1 MESKMIYKISKYVLI
16 WTIIALLLCIM
27 TGCAKQT
34 DALNDAATVAHQ
46 TIADIGYSLP
56 KECKTEAVNKRL
68 ETADSAVDSV
78 VSACESQKATID
90 QERIRWKWSFF
101 ALAIIILFHVGRKVI
116 K

>member
-1 MESKMIYKISKYVLI
+1 MIGTVVLLI
-16 WTIIALLLCIM
+16 LCLA
-27 TGCAKQT
+27 GCAKQT
-34 DALNDAATVAHQ
+34 DALNDAATVAHE

-68 ETADSAVDSV
+68 ETADTAVDSV

-101 ALAIIILFHVGRKVI
+101 ALAIIILFHVGKKVI

>member
-1 MESKMIYKISKYVLI
+1 MPIQKTYCS
-16 WTIIALLLCIM
+16 IILMCLVC
-27 TGCAKQT
+27 GCAKQT

-56 KECKTEAVNKRL
+56 KECKTEATNKRL
-68 ETADSAVDSV
+68 ETADMAVDSV
-78 VSACESQKATID
+78 VSACESQKETID

-101 ALAIIILFHVGRKVI
+101 ALAIIILAHVGRKVI

>member
-16 WTIIALLLCIM
+16 WTIIVLLLCIM
-27 TGCAKQT
+27 AGCAKQT

-56 KECKTEAVNKRL
+56 KECKTETVNKRL
-68 ETADSAVDSV
+68 GTADMAVDSV
-78 VSACESQKATID
+78 VSACKSQKATID
-90 QERIRWKWSFF
+90 QERLRWKWSFF
-101 ALAIIILFHVGRKVI
+101 ALAIIILFHVGKKVI

>member
-1 MESKMIYKISKYVLI
+1 MIYKISKYVLI
-16 WTIIALLLCIM
+16 WTIIVLLLFIM

-56 KECKTEAVNKRL
+56 KECKTETVNKRL
-68 ETADSAVDSV
+68 ETADTAVDSV

-90 QERIRWKWSFF
+90 QERLRWKWSFF
-101 ALAIIILFHVGRKVI
+101 ALAIIILFHVGKKVI